1 MISSPEHLY
10 TDRLVLRRPRAA
22 DAEAILSRFA
32 ADPEVTK
39 YLSWPTHRSLEDTRA
54 FLAFSDAEWER
65 WPAGPYL
72 IADRRD
78 LTILGSTGLTFET
91 PLRAATGYVLARDAW
106 GKGYAT
112 EALRSMVELARA
124 SGVRRLQAM
133 CHIDH
138 RASWHVLEKCG
149 FDREATLRRYCE
161 FPNLELVQPCD
172 VFFYALVL

>member
-1 MISSPEHLY
+1 
-10 TDRLVLRRPRAA
+10 
-22 DAEAILSRFA
+22 
-32 ADPEVTK
+32 
-39 YLSWPTHRSLEDTRA
+39 LSWPTPRSLDDTRA
-54 FLAFSDAEWER
+54 FLAFSDSEWGR

-91 PLRAATGYVLARDAW
+91 PLRAATGYVLARDSW
-106 GKGYAT
+106 GKGYAS
-112 EALRSMVELARA
+112 EALRAMVELART

-138 RASWHVLEKCG
+138 RLSWRVLEKCG

-161 FPNLELVQPCD
+161 FPNLQPVQPCD